1 MLLKCH
7 RRISFIA
14 FFPPVVQNL
23 ILICFMWHRL
33 NFLSINRF
41 ERKKNIELAV
51 SAFARLH
58 NLEEHALQSQKL
70 NEATLTIAGK
80 SQSAS
85 FLGYITKEFHILM
98 NLENGVCTWDAV
110 FFFIPLC
117 LLQKGPC
124 TFLS

>member
-1 MLLKCH
+1 
-7 RRISFIA
+7 
-14 FFPPVVQNL
+14 
-23 ILICFMWHRL
+23 
-33 NFLSINRF
+33 
-41 ERKKNIELAV
+41 LAV

>member
-1 MLLKCH
+1 
-7 RRISFIA
+7 
-14 FFPPVVQNL
+14 
-23 ILICFMWHRL
+23 MWHRL

-58 NLEEHALQSQKL
+58 TLEEHALQSQKL

-80 SQSAS
+80 SQFAS

-98 NLENGVCTWDAV
+98 SLENGFCTWDAV
-110 FFFIPLC
+110 FSLSLYAC
-117 LLQKGPC
+117 CGKGHVPSSLEERGREGLGSTC
-124 TFLS
+124 TFTKDF